1 MLKGINL
8 TLMMGPGIAVPVPK
22 MVIDALTNVSVTVGK
37 AQSGF
42 QLGFTIG
49 KNSPLQHTLLPS
61 GFFDPIVTRVIIVVT
76 MNGLPQVLIDGIIT
90 NHELSPSNQAGAST
104 LTITGDDLSVLMD
117 LVEYSMSYPA
127 IPDNIKVMTALAK
140 YAAFGVI
147 PLVIPPNI
155 PVISIPTEKIESQT
169 HATDKAFIQS
179 LASRNGYVFYIDPG
193 PLPGQSFAYFG
204 PDISIP
210 LPQSALSTNF
220 DTLSNVD
227 SLTFSLDGMAKK
239 IKVFTIYDP
248 ATKKI
253 PIPVPLPNVNII
265 KPPLGAR
272 PVPVAKIET
281 VTESSKLA
289 VDEAA
294 RDILSFLITGSS
306 PSVTASGS
314 LDVLRYGKPL
324 KSRMIVG
331 VRGAGLTYDGLYY
344 VDTVTH
350 TIKEGSYKQNFTLSR
365 DGIVSNT
372 PLIAV

>member
-8 TLMMGPGIAVPVPK
+8 TLMMGTGIAVPVPK
-22 MVIDALTNVSVTVGK
+22 MVIDALTSVSVTVGK
-37 AQSGF
+37 TQSGF
-42 QLGFTIG
+42 QLSFTIG
-49 KNSPLQHTLLPS
+49 KNSPLQHSLLPN

-76 MNGLPQVLIDGIIT
+76 INGKPDVLMDGIVT

-104 LTITGDDLSVLMD
+104 LTITGDDLSVIMD
-117 LVEYSMSYPA
+117 LVEYSMSYPS
-127 IPDNIKVMTALAK
+127 IPDNIKVITALAK
-140 YAAFGVI
+140 YATLGVI
-147 PLVIPPNI
+147 PLAMPTNI
-155 PVISIPTEKIESQT
+155 PVIHPPTEKIENQYT
-169 HATDKAFIQS
+169 TDKAFIQG

-220 DTLSNVD
+220 DSLSNVD

-239 IKVFTIYDP
+239 IKVYTIYDP
-248 ATKKI
+248 ATKKV
-253 PIPVPLPNVNII
+253 PIPVPLPNINIV

-281 VTESSKLA
+281 ANESSKLA

-294 RDILSFLITGSS
+294 RDILSFLMTGSS

-365 DGIVSNT
+365 DGVISNT

>member
-61 GFFDPIVTRVIIVVT
+61 GFFDPIITRVIIVVT
-76 MNGLPQVLIDGIIT
+76 MNGMPQVLIDGIIT

-104 LTITGDDLSVLMD
+104 LTITGDDLSVIMD
-117 LVEYSMSYPA
+117 LVEYNSSYPSMT
-127 IPDNIKVMTALAK
+127 DNIKVMTVLAK
-140 YAAFGVI
+140 YTALGII
-147 PLVIPPNI
+147 PLVIPPII
-155 PVISIPTEKIESQT
+155 PVIAAPTEKYESQYS
-169 HATDKAFIQS
+169 TDKVFIQK
-179 LASRNGYVFYIDPG
+179 LARRNGYVFYIDPG
-193 PLPGQSFAYFG
+193 PLPGLSFAYFG

-210 LPQSALSTNF
+210 IPQSALSTNF
-220 DTLSNVD
+220 DALSNVD

-248 ATKKI
+248 ATKKV
-253 PIPVPLPNVNII
+253 PIPVPLPNVNIF

-272 PVPVAKIET
+272 PVPIAKIET
-281 VTESSKLA
+281 ANDSSKLA

-294 RDILSFLITGSS
+294 RDILSFLMSGSS
-306 PSVTASGS
+306 PSVTASGA

-350 TIKEGSYKQNFTLSR
+350 TIKAGSYKQNFTLSR
-365 DGIVSNT
+365 DGVISNT
-372 PLIAV
+372 PLMAV